1 MGNTLSSRDQEEGS
15 RGAPGSRPDGVDRD
29 DAEDET
35 ADQRLDKQN
44 STAAARSRFTGAVNT
59 SLNKAG
65 ARLTPAPWCAASG
78 DILQSMQ
85 DDAARPE
92 GQEPTALEREREN
105 LGAHGP

>member
-44 STAAARSRFTGAVNT
+44 STATARSRFTGAVNT

-92 GQEPTALEREREN
+92 GQEPTALEREREK